1 MGGVDMPD
9 FQIKALVVALISGDN
24 FRLIPPNCM
33 FICVNLV
40 VLSWGKRKWTDTFS
54 SHLGNYSDGLSGLW
68 VTYLVPSSICK
79 FFSPQRN
86 YVEPAFLAAA
96 SKATLGGEKGRS
108 VQYHSNISKD
118 EGTVFY
124 EKLITLCEETVQTN
138 STNLPDSPPKK
149 VKHGTYGNRQVLNV
163 ETNGPFTHVFDF

>member
-1 MGGVDMPD
+1 M
-9 FQIKALVVALISGDN
+9 I
-24 FRLIPPNCM
+24 
-33 FICVNLV
+33 
-40 VLSWGKRKWTDTFS
+40 LSWGKRKWTDTFS

-68 VTYLVPSSICK
+68 VTYLVPSPIML
-79 FFSPQRN
+79 SPH
-86 YVEPAFLAAA
+86 
-96 SKATLGGEKGRS
+96 SKQLQATLGGKMKGRS

-118 EGTVFY
+118 EGRVFF
-124 EKLITLCEETVQTN
+124 EKFITLCEETVQAN